1 MYYDV
6 FIPSNDPDGFDVTI
20 TVDASNWMSAL
31 KSGLE
36 RTGEGADSV
45 RNVMCD
51 IKEDNTIHVT
61 DATTQRVF
69 VLKEIS
75 EEEYEK
81 NQREGEDVVRHEDD
95 ASGVMEP
102 SDAVSESAAQVQPE
116 HVRPEQTEQPAQE
129 QPAREEQ
136 PGVQEQQEAQP
147 AAQPQEAAEPVA
159 QEQEQPKP
167 STETQQAQDED
178 EHSFVSRDGMRIGSS
193 TYESLSRESEEEDA
207 KVVREK
213 RERTDQRKSV
223 EIGRQNE
230 KVSESLIEDVFLEIQ
245 AIHEG
250 DMGMEEVV
258 NFCMDMAMD
267 KMEPESGSVLFA
279 DVNGRELY
287 FATARGPK
295 SDEVMDYRVPM
306 GTGVAG
312 FCAREGVSLAISDVE
327 RDPRF
332 HKEISEAIG
341 YETKNLI
348 CAPVQHENRVYG
360 CIELLNKKR
369 SSAFDSNEMN
379 ALSYI
384 ARQLGK
390 FVYDEIMQSEKL
402 AHEK

>member
-20 TVDASNWMSAL
+20 TVDADNWMSAL
-31 KSGLE
+31 KSGLQ
-36 RTGEGADSV
+36 RTGEGADAV

-75 EEEYEK
+75 EAEYQQAQET
-81 NQREGEDVVRHEDD
+81 GDDVVRHDED
-95 ASGVMEP
+95 ASGVTEP
-102 SDAVSESAAQVQPE
+102 SDAVVADAAEEASQVQPE
-116 HVRPEQTEQPAQE
+116 PARPEPTPEPE
-129 QPAREEQ
+129 KP
-136 PGVQEQQEAQP
+136 
-147 AAQPQEAAEPVA
+147 AQPQQTQKPPQPQQPEQA
-159 QEQEQPKP
+159 QEP
-167 STETQQAQDED
+167 DED
-178 EHSFVSRDGMRIGSS
+178 HSFVSRDGNVRIGSS
-193 TYESLSRESEEEDA
+193 THEALGRDSEAEEA

-213 RERTDQRKSV
+213 RERTDQRKAV
-223 EIGRQNE
+223 EIGRQDD
-230 KVSESLIEDVFLEIQ
+230 KVSENLIEDVFLEIQ
-245 AIHEG
+245 EIHEG
-250 DMGMEEVV
+250 DKGMEEVV

-267 KMEPESGSVLFA
+267 KMDPESGSILFA

-295 SDEVMDYRVPM
+295 SDEIMDYRVPM
-306 GTGVAG
+306 GTGVVG

-332 HKEISEAIG
+332 YKKISDDIG

-348 CAPVQHENRVYG
+348 CAPVQHDNRVYG

-369 SSAFDSNEMN
+369 SSSFDSNEMN

-384 ARQLGK
+384 SRQLGK
-390 FVYDEIMQSEKL
+390 FVYEQIMKSEKL
-402 AHEK
+402 AHEKEK

>member
-20 TVDASNWMSAL
+20 TVDAENWMSAL
-31 KSGLE
+31 KSGLQ
-36 RTGEGADSV
+36 RTGEGADAV

-81 NQREGEDVVRHEDD
+81 AQQTGDDVVRHEDD
-95 ASGVMEP
+95 ASGVTQP
-102 SDAVSESAAQVQPE
+102 SDAVAADAADEAADVQPDP
-116 HVRPEQTEQPAQE
+116 VRPEPTPTPEQQATQ
-129 QPAREEQ
+129 Q
-136 PGVQEQQEAQP
+136 QEQQRQQQQQA
-147 AAQPQEAAEPVA
+147 PQQ
-159 QEQEQPKP
+159 QEQQRQQQ
-167 STETQQAQDED
+167 QQAQQQQRDEQED
-178 EHSFVSRDGMRIGSS
+178 DDHSFVSSDGNVRIGSS
-193 TYESLSRESEEEDA
+193 TYESLSRESEAEDA

-213 RERTDQRKSV
+213 RERTDQRKAV
-223 EIGRQNE
+223 EIGRREE
-230 KVSESLIEDVFLEIQ
+230 KVTESLIEDVFLEIQ
-245 AIHEG
+245 EIHEG
-250 DMGMEEVV
+250 DKDMEEVV

-267 KMEPESGSVLFA
+267 KMEPESGSILFA

-295 SDEVMDYRVPM
+295 SDEIMDYRVPM
-306 GTGVAG
+306 GTGIVG

-327 RDPRF
+327 KDPRF
-332 HKEISEAIG
+332 YKKISDAIG

-348 CAPVQHENRVYG
+348 CAPVQHDNRVYG

-369 SSAFDSNEMN
+369 SSSFDSNEMN

-384 ARQLGK
+384 SRQLGK
-390 FVYDEIMQSEKL
+390 FVYEQIMKSEKL
-402 AHEK
+402 AHEKD

>member
-20 TVDASNWMSAL
+20 TVDAENWMSAL
-31 KSGLE
+31 KSGLQ
-36 RTGEGADSV
+36 RTGEGADAV

-75 EEEYEK
+75 EEQYEK
-81 NQREGEDVVRHEDD
+81 AQQTGDDVVRHDDD
-95 ASGVMEP
+95 ASGVTQP
-102 SDAVSESAAQVQPE
+102 SDAVAADAADEAADVQPDP
-116 HVRPEQTEQPAQE
+116 VRPEPTPTPERQA
-129 QPAREEQ
+129 
-136 PGVQEQQEAQP
+136 
-147 AAQPQEAAEPVA
+147 PQ
-159 QEQEQPKP
+159 
-167 STETQQAQDED
+167 QQAQQRQQQQQARQQQAQQQRDEQED
-178 EHSFVSRDGMRIGSS
+178 DDHSFVSSDGNVRIGSS
-193 TYESLSRESEEEDA
+193 TYESLSRESEAEDA

-213 RERTDQRKSV
+213 RERTDQRKAV
-223 EIGRQNE
+223 EIGRREE
-230 KVSESLIEDVFLEIQ
+230 KVTESLIEDVFLEIQ
-245 AIHEG
+245 EIHEG
-250 DMGMEEVV
+250 DKDMEEVV

-267 KMEPESGSVLFA
+267 KMEPESGSILFA

-295 SDEVMDYRVPM
+295 SDEIMDYRVPM
-306 GTGVAG
+306 GTGIVG

-327 RDPRF
+327 KDPRF
-332 HKEISEAIG
+332 YKKISDAIG

-348 CAPVQHENRVYG
+348 CAPVQHDNRVYG

-369 SSAFDSNEMN
+369 SSSFDSNEMN

-384 ARQLGK
+384 SRQLGK
-390 FVYDEIMQSEKL
+390 FVYKQIMKSEKL
-402 AHEK
+402 AHEKD